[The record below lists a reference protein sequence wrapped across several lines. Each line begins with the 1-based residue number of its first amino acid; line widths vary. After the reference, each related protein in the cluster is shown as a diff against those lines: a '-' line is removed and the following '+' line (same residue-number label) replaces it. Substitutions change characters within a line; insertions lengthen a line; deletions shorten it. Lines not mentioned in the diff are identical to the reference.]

1 MVFHRQRMGLL
12 VAGLIPQSFIND
24 LIDRVDIVDVIDG
37 RVALKKTG
45 KNYSGLCPFHDEK
58 SPSFS
63 VSPDKQFFHC
73 FGCQESGTALT
84 FLMKYERME
93 FVEAVEALAKDL
105 GLTVPREKSNRAYVE
120 VDQGIYQAL
129 EGAERFYRQALRDAD
144 VAVDYLKGR
153 GLTGVTARDFGIGYA
168 PEGWQNVSERLSAE
182 GVTSDA
188 LLKAGLTIK
197 NDSGRVYDRFRHRI
211 MFPIRDLRGRV
222 IGFGGR
228 KLGDE
233 EGPKYLNSPET
244 PVFAKSQ
251 ELYGLYEARKALR
264 HIDRLLVVEG
274 YMDVVALAQNGFRNA
289 VATLGTATGEAHYH
303 KLYRYTDEVIC
314 CFDGD
319 KAGRSAAWR
328 ALESALP
335 VLNEHRQLKFV
346 FLPDGEDP
354 DSLVRDKGADAFN
367 EFLRNAT
374 PGIEYLF
381 SKLSEGLDLQTLDG
395 RARFMGLANP
405 YVEKI
410 PSGLLQDLVKARV
423 REIGGMAAPL
433 AGGVKPPAHQPGE
446 ATSSPASGSGSILV
460 QRLLTLLLKAPQLWG
475 QLPKDL
481 QRQVIAQSKDLGLLG
496 RLVNF
501 LSDRPEADVDEVLI
515 AWPHPEEQKTL
526 IGLAKRPLDLGQ
538 EAWPETL
545 SEGLQNLLQQ
555 RQKQQRRN
563 RLAQLAAEGEDDKIK
578 AALAEES
585 VRSKN
590 PPNT

>member
-1 MVFHRQRMGLL
+1 M
-12 VAGLIPQSFIND
+12 AGLIPQSFIND

-84 FLMKYERME
+84 FLMKFERME
-93 FVEAVEALAKDL
+93 FVEAVEMLAKDM
-105 GLTVPREKSNRAYVE
+105 GLVVPREKSNRPYVE
-120 VDQGIYQAL
+120 VDQGIYDAL
-129 EGAERFYRQALRDAD
+129 EGAERIYRQQLRGAEI
-144 VAVDYLKGR
+144 AVEYLKGR

-168 PEGWQNVSERLSAE
+168 PEGWQNVSEKLLSE
-182 GVTSDA
+182 GATSDA

-211 MFPIRDLRGRV
+211 MFPIRDVRGRV

-228 KLGDE
+228 KMGDE

-244 PVFAKSQ
+244 PVFSKGQ
-251 ELYGLYEARKALR
+251 ELYGLYEARKAVR
-264 HIDRLLVVEG
+264 NIDRLLVVEG
-274 YMDVVALAQNGFRNA
+274 YMDVVALAQNGFPNA

-354 DSLVRDKGADAFN
+354 DSLVRDQGPDAFTQ
-367 EFLRNAT
+367 FLNNAT

-381 SKLSEGLDLQTLDG
+381 SKLSEGLDLQSLDG

-405 YVEKI
+405 FVEKI
-410 PSGLLQDLVKARV
+410 PDGILKDLVKARV
-423 REIGGMAAPL
+423 RDIGGMAAPVTGSSRVPNRPIVEREEISDVGSAL
-433 AGGVKPPAHQPGE
+433 AQKML
-446 ATSSPASGSGSILV
+446 SM
-460 QRLLTLLLKAPQLWG
+460 LLKAPSLWAS
-475 QLPKDL
+475 LDESTRRDML
-481 QRQVIAQSKDLGLLG
+481 AQSRNMGLLG

-501 LSDRPEADVDEVLI
+501 LTDHPEADANEILI
-515 AWPHPEEQKTL
+515 GWPEEREQGQLIDFAKKISASSRDAWPKELADGCTHLLHQQQKKLRQRQRAELLAQGDEQKIL
-526 IGLAKRPLDLGQ
+526 
-538 EAWPETL
+538 ETL
-545 SEGLQNLLQQ
+545 PVPQSRGD
-555 RQKQQRRN
+555 
-563 RLAQLAAEGEDDKIK
+563 AAPK
-578 AALAEES
+578 S
-585 VRSKN
+585 
-590 PPNT
+590 

>member
-1 MVFHRQRMGLL
+1 M
-12 VAGLIPQSFIND
+12 AGLIPQSFIND

-93 FVEAVEALAKDL
+93 FVEAVETLAKDL
-105 GLTVPREKSNRAYVE
+105 GLTVPREQSSRKYEE

-129 EGAERFYRQALRDAD
+129 EGAEGIYRQELRNAD
-144 VAVDYLKGR
+144 VAVAYLKSR

-168 PEGWQNVSERLSAE
+168 PEGWHNVSEALLAKGSSSE
-182 GVTSDA
+182 A

-197 NDSGRVYDRFRHRI
+197 NDNGRVYDRFRHRI
-211 MFPIRDLRGRV
+211 MFPIRDVRGRV

-244 PVFAKSQ
+244 PVFSKSQ

-264 HIDRLLVVEG
+264 NIDRLVVVEG

-354 DSLVRDKGADAFN
+354 DSLVQASGPEAFHG
-367 EFLRNAT
+367 FLRNAT

-381 SKLSEGLDLQTLDG
+381 SKLGEGLDLQTLDG

-410 PSGLLQDLVKARV
+410 PDGILKDLVKARV
-423 REIGGMAAPL
+423 REMSGMVAPL
-433 AGGVKPPAHQPGE
+433 AGSARV
-446 ATSSPASGSGSILV
+446 SGARQEEGQHAGNSKGSVLT
-460 QRLLTLLLKAPQLWG
+460 QRLLTILLKSPMLWHQLDEE
-475 QLPKDL
+475 LR
-481 QRQVIAQSKDLGLLG
+481 RQIIADSKELGLLG
-496 RLVNF
+496 ELANF
-501 LSDRPEADVDEVLI
+501 LLDKPQVNIDEILI
-515 AWPHPEEQKTL
+515 GWPEEAGQQAL
-526 IGLAKRPLDLGQ
+526 IEMAKKPLVLGE
-538 EAWPETL
+538 EAWFQTL
-545 SEGLQNLLQQ
+545 AEGFTNLL
-555 RQKQQRRN
+555 RQKQKSQRQ
-563 RLAQLAAEGEDDKIK
+563 RLLAELAAQGEDEKIK
-578 AALAEES
+578 AALSES
-585 VRSKN
+585 SSRTQTESQTRSKN
-590 PPNT
+590 

>member
-1 MVFHRQRMGLL
+1 M
-12 VAGLIPQSFIND
+12 AGLIPQSFIND

-84 FLMKYERME
+84 FLMKFERME
-93 FVEAVEALAKDL
+93 FVEAVETLAKEL
-105 GLTVPREKSNRAYVE
+105 GLEVPREKSNRPYVE
-120 VDQGIYQAL
+120 VDQRIYDAL
-129 EGAERFYRQALRDAD
+129 AGAERIYRQQLRGAEI
-144 VAVDYLKGR
+144 AVEYLKGR

-168 PEGWQNVSERLSAE
+168 PEGWQNVSEKLQSE
-182 GVTSDA
+182 GATSDA

-211 MFPIRDLRGRV
+211 MFPIRDVRGRV

-228 KLGDE
+228 KMGEE

-244 PVFAKSQ
+244 PVFSKSR

-264 HIDRLLVVEG
+264 NIDRLLVVEG
-274 YMDVVALAQNGFRNA
+274 YMDVVALAQNGFPNA

-354 DSLVRDKGADAFN
+354 DSLVRDQGPDAFTQ
-367 EFLRNAT
+367 FLNNAT

-381 SKLSEGLDLQTLDG
+381 SKLSEGLDLQSLDG

-405 YVEKI
+405 FVEKI
-410 PSGLLQDLVKARV
+410 PDGILKDLVKARV
-423 REIGGMAAPL
+423 RDIGGMAAPM
-433 AGGVKPPAHQPGE
+433 P
-446 ATSSPASGSGSILV
+446 SPARVSNAPFIERDKGFDVGSALAQKMLSM
-460 QRLLTLLLKAPQLWG
+460 LLKAPALWAS
-475 QLPKDL
+475 LDESL
-481 QRQVIAQSKDLGLLG
+481 QRAMLAQSHEMGLLG
-496 RLVNF
+496 RVVNF
-501 LSDRPEADVDEVLI
+501 LTDHPEADANEILIGWPDEGEQAQLI
-515 AWPHPEEQKTL
+515 DFAKKPLASGRDAWPKELSDGCANLLRQQQKKLRQRQRAELLAQGDEQKIL
-526 IGLAKRPLDLGQ
+526 
-538 EAWPETL
+538 ETL
-545 SEGLQNLLQQ
+545 PA
-555 RQKQQRRN
+555 RRL
-563 RLAQLAAEGEDDKIK
+563 RGE
-578 AALAEES
+578 A
-585 VRSKN
+585 
-590 PPNT
+590 PPKR

>member
-1 MVFHRQRMGLL
+1 M
-12 VAGLIPQSFIND
+12 AGLIPQSFIND

-84 FLMKYERME
+84 FLMKFERME
-93 FVEAVEALAKDL
+93 FVEAVETLAKDM
-105 GLTVPREKSNRAYVE
+105 GLVVPREKSNRPYVE
-120 VDQGIYQAL
+120 VDQGIYDAL
-129 EGAERFYRQALRDAD
+129 EGAERIYRQQLRGAEI
-144 VAVDYLKGR
+144 AVEYLKGR

-168 PEGWQNVSERLSAE
+168 PEGWQNVSEKLLAE
-182 GVTSDA
+182 GATSDA

-211 MFPIRDLRGRV
+211 MFPIRDVRGRV

-228 KLGDE
+228 KMGDE

-244 PVFAKSQ
+244 PVFSKGR
-251 ELYGLYEARKALR
+251 ELYGLYEARKAVR
-264 HIDRLLVVEG
+264 NIDRLLVVEG
-274 YMDVVALAQNGFRNA
+274 YMDVVALAQNGFPNA

-354 DSLVRDKGADAFN
+354 DSLVRDQGPDAFTQ
-367 EFLRNAT
+367 FLNNAT

-381 SKLSEGLDLQTLDG
+381 SKLSEGLDLQSLDG

-405 YVEKI
+405 FVEKI
-410 PSGLLQDLVKARV
+410 PDGILKDLVKTRV
-423 REIGGMAAPL
+423 RDIGGMAAPVTGSFRVPSRPIVDREESSDVGSAL
-433 AGGVKPPAHQPGE
+433 AQKML
-446 ATSSPASGSGSILV
+446 SM
-460 QRLLTLLLKAPQLWG
+460 LLKAPSLWAS
-475 QLPKDL
+475 LDESIRRDML
-481 QRQVIAQSKDLGLLG
+481 AQSRDMGLLG

-501 LSDRPEADVDEVLI
+501 LTDHPEADANEILI
-515 AWPHPEEQKTL
+515 GWPEEREQGQLIDFAKKISASSRDAWPKELADGCTHLLHQQQKKQRQRQRAELLAQGDEQKIL
-526 IGLAKRPLDLGQ
+526 
-538 EAWPETL
+538 ETL
-545 SEGLQNLLQQ
+545 PVPTSRGD
-555 RQKQQRRN
+555 
-563 RLAQLAAEGEDDKIK
+563 AAPK
-578 AALAEES
+578 S
-585 VRSKN
+585 
-590 PPNT
+590 